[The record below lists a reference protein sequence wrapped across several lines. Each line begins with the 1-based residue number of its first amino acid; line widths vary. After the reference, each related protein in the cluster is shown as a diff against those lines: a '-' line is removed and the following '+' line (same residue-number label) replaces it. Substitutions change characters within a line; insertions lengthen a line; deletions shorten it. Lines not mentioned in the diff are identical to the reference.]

1 MGIVETSTSMNQV
14 QIHSQVQVSV
24 LRKAMETRQNLAMDL
39 IEKNAQIAN
48 QIQQRS
54 IQSNHFID
62 VRV

>member
-1 MGIVETSTSMNQV
+1 MGIVEASTSMNQLG
-14 QIHSQVQVSV
+14 IHDQAQVSV

-39 IEKNAQIAN
+39 IEKNAQIIS

-54 IQSNHFID
+54 IQSNHLID